1 MTSRPLTSFRPML
14 LASLLFWAVVLYVLI
29 RP

>member
-1 MTSRPLTSFRPML
+1 MTSRPLTSFRPLL
-14 LASLLFWAVVLYVLI
+14 LASLLFWAIVIYVLT